1 MKVSNLLIATL
12 LIISQPLIAA
22 QDDAQQRPDIDYLV
36 SQLNLDA
43 NKTTQLKAIMSE
55 HRQQMQS
62 MRDQKQEAREEMHEM
77 RTQHREQLLTVL
89 SYEQLYKFDEYMH
102 QFRPKRS
109 KGSDR
114 KQNQQ

>member
-1 MKVSNLLIATL
+1 MIAKNLLIAIL
-12 LIISQPLIAA
+12 LVVSQPLVAA
-22 QDDAQQRPDIDYLV
+22 QDDAKHRPDIDYLV

-62 MRDQKQEAREEMHEM
+62 MRDQKQEAREEMHKM

-89 SYEQLYKFDEYMH
+89 SYEQLYQFDEYMH
-102 QFRPKRS
+102 QFRPRRS
-109 KGSDR
+109 KKSD
-114 KQNQQ
+114 QQQ